1 MEKINQELQYEVL
14 RGPLVDKFKSANQAF
29 HDGGIIKIW
38 PPGCAIFAGF
48 RHHAEKIR
56 QFTVREDDVWIITY
70 PKSGEW
76 NGKNRCSIP
85 K

>member
-1 MEKINQELQYEVL
+1 MEEINQELQYEVL
-14 RGPLVDKFKSANQAF
+14 RGPLVDKFKTANQTF
-29 HDGGIIKIW
+29 YDHGIIKIW
-38 PPGCAIFAGF
+38 PPGCAMFAGF

-76 NGKNRCSIP
+76 EGKTAAQ
-85 K
+85 